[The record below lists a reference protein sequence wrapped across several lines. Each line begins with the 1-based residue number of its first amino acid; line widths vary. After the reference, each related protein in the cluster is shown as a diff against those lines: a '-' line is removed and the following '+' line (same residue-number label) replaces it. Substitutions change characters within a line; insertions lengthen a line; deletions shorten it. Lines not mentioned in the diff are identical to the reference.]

1 MANCAYEYGVRM
13 SPTRSVGGSD
23 SGVDNLSIRSLIKNV
38 LLLEIR
44 SLVRL
49 QVYYFESLS
58 QLLI

>member
-23 SGVDNLSIRSLIKNV
+23 SGLDNPSIRSLTENV
-38 LLLEIR
+38 FLLEIT

-49 QVYYFESLS
+49 QIY
-58 QLLI
+58 